1 MQDSPENPHRGGGG
15 TNDGT
20 KPKGYRKPG
29 QGKTQTGTTE
39 STSTEDNGN

>member
-1 MQDSPENPHRGGGG
+1 MQDSNETPHRGGGG

-29 QGKTQTGTTE
+29 QGKDPGNQDNAQSPDSE
-39 STSTEDNGN
+39 S